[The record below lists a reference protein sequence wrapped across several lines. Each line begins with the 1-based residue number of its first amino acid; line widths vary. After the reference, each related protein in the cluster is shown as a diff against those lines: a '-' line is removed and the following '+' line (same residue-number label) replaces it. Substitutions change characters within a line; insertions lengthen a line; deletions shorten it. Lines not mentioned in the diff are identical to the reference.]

1 MSVQRSPTGGSQPD
15 ISKMSDLVSDSS
27 ITFRKRK
34 LPFGVECAC
43 SEELGGM
50 RSELSRISSLLEKY
64 IVSNELILKTMQENI
79 TDIKNQIAD
88 IKLTNERS
96 HSAMQV
102 KMESLESDLNK
113 LKISSKSAPITLENE
128 LILGE
133 QIIQEIQQ
141 RKNREK
147 NIVLVGLPEQI
158 ASTPEDRLSKD
169 EAEVFKT
176 ISSVKESKN
185 RTGSS
190 TIDVHKPSLWYYKLL
205 TFLEKKNDVK
215 GKGLDSLMGDAEV
228 EQQIGRTNQKKLT
241 RERNIEI
248 KKEKQKGTEG
258 KLMHSEYMW
267 ARKWKKLVSS
277 EISLRN

>member
-176 ISSVKESKN
+176 ISS
-185 RTGSS
+185 GH
-190 TIDVHKPSLWYYKLL
+190 I
-205 TFLEKKNDVK
+205 
-215 GKGLDSLMGDAEV
+215 
-228 EQQIGRTNQKKLT
+228 
-241 RERNIEI
+241 
-248 KKEKQKGTEG
+248 
-258 KLMHSEYMW
+258 
-267 ARKWKKLVSS
+267 
-277 EISLRN
+277 

>member
-102 KMESLESDLNK
+102 KMESLELDLNK
-113 LKISSKSAPITLENE
+113 LKISSKSANE

-176 ISSVKESKN
+176 ISS
-185 RTGSS
+185 
-190 TIDVHKPSLWYYKLL
+190 
-205 TFLEKKNDVK
+205 
-215 GKGLDSLMGDAEV
+215 LM
-228 EQQIGRTNQKKLT
+228 
-241 RERNIEI
+241 
-248 KKEKQKGTEG
+248 
-258 KLMHSEYMW
+258 
-267 ARKWKKLVSS
+267 
-277 EISLRN
+277 